1 MTYQVSMAD
10 MIASRAMAKPGGSLQ
25 TLFGHRLR
33 ALRAERDWTAAEVA
47 ARVGC
52 TESYYCR
59 LEGGRQ
65 GPAFPLLA
73 ALSRA
78 FGVDEL
84 DLFTFPGA
92 TERHDIM
99 ELLRHSPAELR
110 LQILETLREA
120 LVDQIRAAGAARPS
134 RRAAR

>member
-1 MTYQVSMAD
+1 
-10 MIASRAMAKPGGSLQ
+10 MAKPSGSLQ
-25 TLFGHRLR
+25 TLFGQRLR
-33 ALRAERDWTAAEVA
+33 ALRAEREWTAAEVA

-73 ALSRA
+73 QLSRA

-99 ELLRHSPAELR
+99 DLLRRSPPSVR
-110 LQILETLREA
+110 LHIREVLREA
-120 LVDQIRAAGAARPS
+120 LAEEVRGAGEPTS
-134 RRAAR
+134 RRRASR